1 MLLCD
6 ILFHI
11 FVLLNIL
18 SCGIIFFSK
27 KTSSKPWSICRLMK
41 GCFSQNL
48 GPTEMVSHASSG
60 EYLVHPQQL
69 NIDFSKNLIHVTVN
83 VFFHQPAFPIW
94 RLVNW
99 ITFFF
104 SNLPAIYQLIRER
117 QFLQQTIASEDSP
130 LAMYTVFRRKLV
142 IHRVGVR
149 RLHVQSGAYGSA
161 VAVAFLCLK
170 IRSKNL
176 VDIAWLQLL
185 VVETCVPWPCTN
197 QSYMK
202 CLLRF
207 EHKD

>member
-94 RLVNW
+94 RLVSW
-99 ITFFF
+99 ITLIFFKP
-104 SNLPAIYQLIRER
+104 SSYIPTDQRKTISSTDNCIRR
-117 QFLQQTIASEDSP
+117 FAVGDVHRLSEKTGYPSGGGEKVTC
-130 LAMYTVFRRKLV
+130 AKW
-142 IHRVGVR
+142 GV
-149 RLHVQSGAYGSA
+149 
-161 VAVAFLCLK
+161 
-170 IRSKNL
+170 
-176 VDIAWLQLL
+176 W
-185 VVETCVPWPCTN
+185 
-197 QSYMK
+197 
-202 CLLRF
+202 
-207 EHKD
+207 